1 MRKALLLSLLLIT
14 MCGWKVEQT
23 GGMSFVARY
32 VLERD
37 FESIRLGMS
46 ATQVS
51 TAIGEPD
58 AKIRNPLETWDYTV
72 WRGETPSML
81 RMLFSRKPLNAQLLK
96 GRITL
101 TAGKV
106 TAIELPES
114 SATPFPPRGSPRP
127 STSQPSS
134 PTSH

>member
-1 MRKALLLSLLLIT
+1 MRKAFPLTLLLIT

-23 GGMSFVARY
+23 GRMSFVARY
-32 VLERD
+32 ILEKD
-37 FESIRLGMS
+37 FKSIRLGMS
-46 ATQVS
+46 ATEV
-51 TAIGEPD
+51 TAVIGEPD
-58 AKIRNPLETWDYTV
+58 VKVRNPLETWEYTV

-81 RMLFSRKPLNAQLLK
+81 RMLLSKKPLNAQLLK

-114 SATPFPPRGSPRP
+114 SATPFPPREWPRP
-127 STSQPSS
+127 ASQQSSSTS
-134 PTSH
+134 H

>member
-1 MRKALLLSLLLIT
+1 LRKAFLLSLLLIT

-23 GGMSFVARY
+23 GGMSFIARY
-32 VLERD
+32 VLEKD
-37 FESIRLGMS
+37 FKSIRLGMS
-46 ATQVS
+46 ATQV
-51 TAIGEPD
+51 TAAIGVPD
-58 AKIRNPLETWDYTV
+58 VKIRNPLETWEYSV

-81 RMLFSRKPLNAQLLK
+81 RMLFSKKPLNAQLLK

-114 SATPFPPRGSPRP
+114 SATPFPPREWPRRSP
-127 STSQPSS
+127 SQPSS
-134 PTSH
+134 STSR